1 MTTTAHMP
9 NKINHGRNIKRFR
22 DMLEMKQDVL
32 AIKLGELT
40 GEEWNQRRVSWLE
53 GKETIDVELLQ
64 HVSKA
69 LGVPVKAIENFTEEA
84 AQNYFN
90 TFQDTVTANGG
101 AFSSYTNSTFT
112 FNALDKFV
120 EQVDINKKLTDELLQ
135 AKQKEIELLEQLLNK
150 KK

>member
-9 NKINHGRNIKRFR
+9 NKIDHGRNIKRFR
-22 DMLEMKQDVL
+22 DMLEMKQDAL

-84 AQNYFN
+84 AHNYFN
-90 TFQDTVTANGG
+90 TFQNTGNAIGG
-101 AFSSYTNSTFT
+101 PHTNSNFT

>member
-84 AQNYFN
+84 AQNYFKGISKN
-90 TFQDTVTANGG
+90 
-101 AFSSYTNSTFT
+101 Y
-112 FNALDKFV
+112 
-120 EQVDINKKLTDELLQ
+120 
-135 AKQKEIELLEQLLNK
+135 
-150 KK
+150 